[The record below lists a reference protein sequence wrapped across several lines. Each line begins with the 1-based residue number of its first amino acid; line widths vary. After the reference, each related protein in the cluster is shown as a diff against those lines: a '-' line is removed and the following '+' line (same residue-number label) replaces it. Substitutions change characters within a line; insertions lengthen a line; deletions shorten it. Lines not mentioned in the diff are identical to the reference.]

1 MQQVHCNAC
10 SIFQTDLDSEFLTF
24 FVIPLKIQVETTMN
38 AMHHGML
45 LVIPM
50 SWNITVSKLPIGM
63 RPGKSNVAM
72 NTFVPW
78 QLSLKQGAFEA
89 EALPYPVLVTTISR
103 GGLRMIQMP
112 KKIRMLEEFVNCI
125 ANVGSHIWQRLL
137 GHQGYSQGNTRMT

>member
-1 MQQVHCNAC
+1 MQQVHCNP
-10 SIFQTDLDSEFLTF
+10 EFLTSSSHDPF
-24 FVIPLKIQVETTMN
+24 FQQVETTMN

-78 QLSLKQGAFEA
+78 QLSLKEG
-89 EALPYPVLVTTISR
+89 T
-103 GGLRMIQMP
+103 
-112 KKIRMLEEFVNCI
+112 
-125 ANVGSHIWQRLL
+125 
-137 GHQGYSQGNTRMT
+137 